1 MISLK
6 SPIPFTALTLLAFVW
21 ASQISA
27 QDAPQA
33 PPRDVPQSSDLV
45 VVPAQTAAGSSG
57 RIAVNIA
64 AGDNNQQLGD
74 AVVAIG
80 DIAIVTET
88 VGQRLSGAAPTDH
101 ITDIT
106 VEDGAFTGITGLTSI
121 NITAGSQNQMANL
134 ALLAIG
140 NSGAMSDQL
149 LEQSR
154 APIEP
159 KGGILDGSLPAN
171 DRIAIGDTAFGD
183 GSGLIQVNLIG
194 GEGNSSANT
203 FALSIVSEGSP

>member
-1 MISLK
+1 M
-6 SPIPFTALTLLAFVW
+6 TAFKTSMRLAGFCGLALVC
-21 ASQISA
+21 ASQLAA
-27 QDAPQA
+27 QE
-33 PPRDVPQSSDLV
+33 QSLTTDEV
-45 VVPAQTAAGSSG
+45 IVPADTAAGSSG

-64 AGDNNQQLGD
+64 AGDDHQQ
-74 AVVAIG
+74 VNVATIAID
-80 DIAIVTET
+80 DIAIVTQTVHQRLARSQSADHATSIT
-88 VGQRLSGAAPTDH
+88 VG
-101 ITDIT
+101 
-106 VEDGAFTGITGLTSI
+106 DGAFSGTKGLGSI

-134 ALLAIG
+134 AALAVG

-159 KGGILDGSLPAN
+159 KGGVPDGSLPAN
-171 DRIAIGDTAFGD
+171 DTITIGENAFGD

-203 FALSIVSEGSP
+203 FALTILSEGSP